1 MGAAMDAAVEATMQE
16 LKILPAVLE
25 EAQHRDPPE
34 RRYTANNP
42 FVLSDILEVIP
53 KLQPSSP
60 GVDGWQVSE
69 LKALGEPSF
78 KRLAKL
84 YHSIESTAVRPG
96 NLLEVPVTTSK
107 KGAGETPLQV
117 CPISLTSHVY
127 RIYGLRY
134 VGHNFSLGIFHGCQ
148 MNCMVVF
155 PIGKQWTL
163 IFRLLWILN
172 KPNSSINPLYGALYD
187 YQKCFD
193 RIAWQIQ
200 TGILQDLGMPKKV
213 SSAMFSYNQSILR
226 RFKIGKSVAP
236 TFSNTNSICQG
247 CPLAIIRIYAMIAM
261 WIQVIKTHPHTTLC
275 KASAFIDDKNL
286 RSTSFEAFCTAID
299 NTRSF
304 DKAVDAQMFLPLT
317 R

>member
-1 MGAAMDAAVEATMQE
+1 MSNFADISRLQDIWA
-16 LKILPAVLE
+16 KIRWT
-25 EAQHRDPPE
+25 Q
-34 RRYTANNP
+34 
-42 FVLSDILEVIP
+42 
-53 KLQPSSP
+53 LQPWHLSWVPNELHGGISNREA
-60 GVDGWQVSE
+60 VDSYFQV
-69 LKALGEPSF
+69 ALD
-78 KRLAKL
+78 
-84 YHSIESTAVRPG
+84 IEQA
-96 NLLEVPVTTSK
+96 
-107 KGAGETPLQV
+107 QFQ
-117 CPISLTSHVY
+117 H
-127 RIYGLRY
+127 
-134 VGHNFSLGIFHGCQ
+134 H
-148 MNCMVVF
+148 
-155 PIGKQWTL
+155 
-163 IFRLLWILN
+163 
-172 KPNSSINPLYGALYD
+172 PLYGALYD